1 MENNRPLAGVKVV
14 ELAIFITAASCG
26 RFLADQGAEVI
37 KIEDLRGD
45 GTRFPGAG
53 LTEGRPTDL
62 PGENLTFEIENGNKR
77 GLSMNLKNPDCYH
90 VLMELL
96 AQADIFITNWRPQA
110 LKRLGLDYETLKE
123 KFPKLVY
130 GAATGYGEKGP
141 DKDLPGYDFTAFW
154 TRSGLLGSLYD
165 KDGSPMNLIPSMGD
179 RVVGMCMA
187 AGVMAALY
195 RAAKTG
201 KGDKVSVSLL
211 GAAIFLQ
218 ATMMQTAQY
227 GLITYPISRREN
239 PNPLIG
245 SYQTKDGRWVEIS
258 MPNYDLQW
266 TPFAK
271 AMNPEWLNDE
281 RFSNVE
287 NLKKGPYMGELCD
300 AIAARFAELTSAE
313 VAAIMTE
320 TDQPYALAQVW
331 SEVLQDPQAWA
342 NDYFTELEYESGTRT
357 LVRPP
362 VQFQEAGLPPV
373 NKAPRLGQ
381 DTAAILK
388 ELGYGEEYIKK
399 MRDAKTIIAE

>member
-320 TDQPYALAQVW
+320 ADQPYALAQVW

-388 ELGYGEEYIKK
+388 LGYGEEYIKK

>member
-1 MENNRPLAGVKVV
+1 MENDRPLAGVKVV

-165 KDGSPMNLIPSMGD
+165 KDGAPMNLIPSMGD

-271 AMNPEWLNDE
+271 AMNPGWLNDE

-287 NLKKGPYMGELCD
+287 NLKKGPYMGDLCD

-320 TDQPYALAQVW
+320 ADQPYAIAQVW
-331 SEVLQDPQAWA
+331 REVLQDPQAWA

-388 ELGYGEEYIKK
+388 ELGYSEEYIKK
-399 MRDAKTIIAE
+399 MRDVQTIIAE